1 MKIWCCT
8 LRKWYPVDGNR
19 EVRRSCR
26 SDGGHGIE
34 SFFWVRHLLGGV
46 CGLPLLFLGSAA
58 RRGDRLEF
66 RRKEVK
72 AGRGVLEV
80 VNPEMATA
88 NDADEIFM
96 GAENEKEGKDPC

>member
-8 LRKWYPVDGNR
+8 LRKWYPVDRNR
-19 EVRRSCR
+19 EVRRTCQ

-34 SFFWVRHLLGGV
+34 SFFWVRHLLGRV
-46 CGLPLLFLGSAA
+46 FGLPLLFLGSAA
-58 RRGDRLEF
+58 RREDRLEF

-80 VNPEMATA
+80 IGAQGHTATSLLSV
-88 NDADEIFM
+88 FM
-96 GAENEKEGKDPC
+96 DLPVQDFF

>member
-8 LRKWYPVDGNR
+8 LRKWYLVDRNK
-19 EVRRSCR
+19 EVGRSCR

-34 SFFWVRHLLGGV
+34 SFLWVRHLLGRV
-46 CGLPLLFLGSAA
+46 CGLSLLFLGNIA

-72 AGRGVLEV
+72 AGRGVLED

-88 NDADEIFM
+88 NNGADEIFM
-96 GAENEKEGKDPC
+96 GA